1 MSRPLRQFGAAVM
14 IGALLS
20 ACDVQVGDK
29 GVSVNVV
36 SEQARDV
43 WTRSYAVGAGTR
55 LDVSIVNGAMD
66 VVAAEGSDAT
76 IAITRTASAMSQD
89 AAREALERVT
99 ITEQAADGQVR
110 IEVQPADRNAR
121 RGRATVTALVRLP
134 PGTVAALRTQNGSVQ
149 MTGVR
154 GTLTVATTNGAVIG
168 RDLGGALSVSV
179 VNGRLDLDLA
189 TVVTDPVT
197 LSVLNGGVRLGIPP
211 SAAVEIDA
219 SALNGGVT
227 IAPPLSL
234 VRDGD
239 AGQQPGVALVTDR
252 VTGRLNGG
260 GPKITAQV
268 TNGGLRIGPPAE
280 GTSRPASPPGRG
292 ARR

>member
-1 MSRPLRQFGAAVM
+1 MGRPLRQFGAAVM

-36 SEQARDV
+36 SEQARDE

-55 LDVSIVNGAMD
+55 LEISIVNGTME
-66 VVAAEGSDAT
+66 VAAAGGSDASV
-76 IAITRTASAMSQD
+76 AITRTASGMSKD
-89 AAREALERVT
+89 AAREALEKVT
-99 ITEQAADGQVR
+99 ITEQASDGQVR
-110 IEVQPADRNAR
+110 IEVRPADRNAR
-121 RGRATVTALVRLP
+121 RGRVTITAVVRLP
-134 PGTVAALRTQNGSVQ
+134 PGTEAVLRTQNGPVQ
-149 MTGVR
+149 LTGVR
-154 GTLTVATTNGAVIG
+154 GTLTVAATNAAVIG
-168 RDLGGALSVSV
+168 RDVGGALSVSV
-179 VNGRLDLDLA
+179 VNGRLDLDLG
-189 TVVTDPVT
+189 TVTDPVT
-197 LSVLNGGVRLGIPP
+197 LSVLNGGARLGIPP
-211 SAAVEIDA
+211 SAGVEIDA

-268 TNGGLRIGPPAE
+268 TNGALRIGPPAE
-280 GTSRPASPPGRG
+280 ATSPPASPRARG
-292 ARR
+292 ATR